1 VGHNGEPSKLDCFLE
16 DVQLKWCP
24 SAGGFVFASQVVL
37 SITTGILRLLYVIS
51 LEFAALAAVGCLV
64 RLAVRALVRWYH
76 GAVARTNEYWA
87 TRNPVVREG
96 RRTGAELSALRLPAS
111 RSWSDLVSVLNGC

>member
-16 DVQLKWCP
+16 DVQLKWSP

-51 LEFAALAAVGCLV
+51 LEFAAVAVVGFLV
-64 RLAVRALVRWYH
+64 RLAFRGLVRWYRD
-76 GAVARTNEYWA
+76 AAAKTNEYWA
-87 TRNPVVREG
+87 ARNPDTSCQGLVADDEHSGKRQSQFC
-96 RRTGAELSALRLPAS
+96 TGVDRL
-111 RSWSDLVSVLNGC
+111 